1 MPGHDIIVVGASAG
15 GVAALQ
21 TLVQGL
27 PGDLPASVFIV
38 LHISPDNP
46 SVLAQILARSG
57 PLPAK
62 QPRNG
67 EKIEKGH
74 IYVAPP
80 DHHMLLHR
88 GHMRVVRGPHEN
100 RHRPAVDPLF
110 RSAAY
115 YYGPRVVGVVLTG
128 ALDDGTS
135 GMMAV
140 KHRGGITVVQDPQ
153 EAPYPSMPLSVM
165 RNVEVDYVL
174 PIGGI
179 APVLTEL
186 AASPVLREEY
196 PMSDEL
202 ELEVQMVEGTNSD
215 PNALDRLG
223 VPSYF
228 TCPECHGTLWEM
240 HDGDLLRFRCR
251 VGHAFTGENML
262 AQHDTAVEAALW
274 AAARSLEESAT
285 LNRRLANRA
294 RSLPAGSVAERFERK
309 ADDALRQ
316 AEVIRRLLLNK
327 APRRQP
333 AHPQGTAPEVGG
345 TSMAGS

>member
-1 MPGHDIIVVGASAG
+1 
-15 GVAALQ
+15 
-21 TLVQGL
+21 
-27 PGDLPASVFIV
+27 
-38 LHISPDNP
+38 
-46 SVLAQILARSG
+46 
-57 PLPAK
+57 
-62 QPRNG
+62 
-67 EKIEKGH
+67 
-74 IYVAPP
+74 
-80 DHHMLLHR
+80 
-88 GHMRVVRGPHEN
+88 MRVVRGPHEN

-110 RSAAY
+110 RSAAH

-128 ALDDGTS
+128 ALDDGAS

-140 KHRGGITVVQDPQ
+140 KRRGGTTVVQDPH
-153 EAPYPSMPLSVM
+153 EAHYPSMPLSAM
-165 RNVEVDYVL
+165 KNTEVDYVL

-179 APVLTEL
+179 GPVLSEL
-186 AASPVLREEY
+186 ASSPLLREEY

-240 HDGDLLRFRCR
+240 HDSDLLRFRCR
-251 VGHAFTGENML
+251 VGHAFTGESML

-285 LNRRLANRA
+285 LNRRLADRA
-294 RSLPAGSVAERFERK
+294 SGIPAGAAAERFERK
-309 ADDALRQ
+309 ADEAQRQ
-316 AEVIRRLLLNK
+316 AEVIRRLLMNK
-327 APRRQP
+327 AHPHHP
-333 AHPQGTAPEVGG
+333 ANAQGTAPQIGG